1 MRNASAFIII
11 LLAARVVTWQSAEA
25 LTKEAQTPPTEA
37 SLMSDVR
44 MVVAGNTE
52 FALDLYKELKSHPKI
67 KEDGGNLFFS
77 PYSISTAL
85 AMTWAGAR
93 TETEKQMA
101 QVLHFSLPRSR
112 LHHTFKELERQLN
125 TVNRKD
131 GYELSV
137 ANALWGQEGYGFLDE
152 FLELTEKKY
161 AARLRE
167 VDFVGETEKARKLIN
182 AWVEEQ
188 TKDRIKELIQPGV
201 LGPLTRLVLT
211 NAIYFRGDWAKQ
223 FKEGDTLHTTFY
235 VSADQTEEVAMMC
248 QQENFKY
255 AGLRELQI
263 LELPYKDDE
272 LTMIVLLPAQI
283 DGLAEL
289 EESLTAQQ
297 LAKYLQKLHS
307 QEVVVYL
314 PKFRVVS
321 EVNLA
326 GALKTLG
333 MPNAF
338 LPQKADFSGMNGR
351 QDLFIS
357 AVLHKAFVDVG
368 EQGTEAAAATAV
380 TMGQTAAPSPLPVFR
395 SDHPFLFLIKDRRC
409 DSILFVGRFVNPAK
423 QHD

>member
-1 MRNASAFIII
+1 MRKNFAFSVI
-11 LLAARVVTWQSAEA
+11 LLAAWVVMWQSTEA
-25 LTKEAQTPPTEA
+25 LTKETRTPPTEDP
-37 SLMSDVR
+37 LMSDVR

-52 FALDLYKELKSHPKI
+52 FAFDLYEQLKSHPKI

-93 TETEKQMA
+93 SETQKQMA
-101 QVLHFSLPRSR
+101 QVLHFSLPQSR
-112 LHHTFKELERQLN
+112 LHHAFEELERQLN
-125 TVNRKD
+125 TVNKKD

-137 ANALWGQEGYGFLDE
+137 ANALWGQKGCGFLDE

-167 VDFVGETEKARKLIN
+167 VDFVTETEKARKLMN
-182 AWVEEQ
+182 RWVEEQ
-188 TKDRIKELIQPGV
+188 TNNKIKELIQPSV

-211 NAIYFRGDWAKQ
+211 NAIYFRGDWAKP
-223 FKEGDTLHTTFY
+223 FREGDTVHTAFY
-235 VSADQTEEVAMMC
+235 VSTDQTEEVAMMC
-248 QQENFKY
+248 QEENFKY
-255 AGLRELQI
+255 AGLREAQI
-263 LELPYKDDE
+263 LELPYKEDK
-272 LTMIVLLPAQI
+272 LSMVVLLPTKI
-283 DGLAEL
+283 DGLAGL
-289 EESLTAQQ
+289 EESLTAQR
-297 LAKYLQKLHS
+297 LAKYLQNLHS
-307 QEVVVYL
+307 QKVVVYL
-314 PKFRVVS
+314 PKFRMAS

-326 GALKTLG
+326 GALETLG

-368 EQGTEAAAATAV
+368 EHGTEAAAATAV
-380 TMGQTAAPSPLPVFR
+380 TMGQTAVPSPLPVFR
-395 SDHPFLFLIKDRRC
+395 ADHPFLFVIKDRRC
-409 DSILFVGRFVNPAK
+409 HSILFVGRFVNPAK